1 MRQPSTT
8 EGKRRS
14 DDRADPNSKAKTSI
28 EKHHLPP
35 KLNRAFDDLIDSDR
49 YCVWIFLEPR
59 QPRGR
64 VIQVICSC
72 RELSP

>member
-35 KLNRAFDDLIDSDR
+35 RLISSTQIATAYGSFSSHDSH
-49 YCVWIFLEPR
+49 VAE
-59 QPRGR
+59 
-64 VIQVICSC
+64 
-72 RELSP
+72 